1 MQSGLLSVA
10 LTSKNWPAATKARL
24 RIKYILAEKQLLNQR
39 TSLIHFDHLSLTD
52 LISILELSNGSYLPD
67 SMAASDPSTSSGR
80 DVKPTWPI
88 NDVSSGDVKTI
99 PSRDNKPSFPAR
111 DIQPTFTASH
121 PSSPSIVHSCLRLP
135 TSPPPMTSTT
145 YASTIGD
152 SEDDEHRDEDAL
164 QTVASRWAE
173 EAALNNMNEAERHDF
188 YKRAVDNLD
197 FENNT
202 TVADARKVLQI
213 PATGDAIMDG
223 MSAILFP

>member
-1 MQSGLLSVA
+1 
-10 LTSKNWPAATKARL
+10 
-24 RIKYILAEKQLLNQR
+24 
-39 TSLIHFDHLSLTD
+39 
-52 LISILELSNGSYLPD
+52 
-67 SMAASDPSTSSGR
+67 
-80 DVKPTWPI
+80 
-88 NDVSSGDVKTI
+88 
-99 PSRDNKPSFPAR
+99 
-111 DIQPTFTASH
+111 
-121 PSSPSIVHSCLRLP
+121 
-135 TSPPPMTSTT
+135 MTSTT